1 MALGPWTYPALAGL
15 VGLDAI
21 APLVPSEA
29 AVVAAAVSAGSP
41 AAIAA
46 VVAAAAA
53 GAMLGDVVM
62 HGAGR
67 VLGRRPS
74 VAALAARF
82 RGADGQHRHV
92 GAAAVVAG
100 RFLPGGRTAVAVAS
114 GVEGMP
120 LRRYLAV
127 DALAAGL
134 WAIVMLFAGR
144 AAATM
149 TTSTVAQL
157 GIGVGFVVA
166 IGACSAAV
174 SRHRRR
180 RSVTSVA
187 GATATAVTGATATA
201 VAGAS
206 PTIVE
211 EAEAVADLGDE
222 RGVDVGAERRLHLCS
237 RGQRLAERVDDA
249 AVAGVL
255 EPAA

>member
-29 AVVAAAVSAGSP
+29 AVVAAAVAAGSP
-41 AAIAA
+41 AAIGA

-67 VLGRRPS
+67 VLGRRSS

-82 RGADGQHRHV
+82 RGADGRHRHV
-92 GAAAVVAG
+92 GAAAVLGG
-100 RFLPGGRTAVAVAS
+100 RFVPGGRTAVAVAS

-134 WAIVMLFAGR
+134 WALVMIFAGR
-144 AAATM
+144 VAATV

-174 SRHRRR
+174 SRYRRR
-180 RSVTSVA
+180 RSTTNQPGA
-187 GATATAVTGATATA
+187 ATAA
-201 VAGAS
+201 AS
-206 PTIVE
+206 ATIVE
-211 EAEAVADLGDE
+211 EVEAVADLGDE
-222 RGVDVGAERRLHLCS
+222 RGVDVGAERRLHLCT